1 MAVEAAVEEE
11 ITGAII
17 AVRRLIGVD
26 TVAIKKYI
34 VNLPDYIEK
43 EQKDY
48 PLLYNG
54 IPMDPIPYEEPVD
67 VYKETLEF
75 LKVATKEELM
85 SVYGFSSLDSLF
97 DSESVEDIVNE
108 FKTAVDNRKCVYEL
122 VDSIGIYALRT
133 IVNELYDERCYKTS
147 MLKRAIKESKSESD

>member
-1 MAVEAAVEEE
+1 M
-11 ITGAII
+11 
-17 AVRRLIGVD
+17 
-26 TVAIKKYI
+26 AIKKYI
-34 VNLPDYIEK
+34 VNLPDHIEK

-48 PLLYNG
+48 PLLYND
-54 IPMDPIPYEEPVD
+54 IPMDPIPYEETVG

-75 LKVATKEELM
+75 SKVATKEELM

-97 DSESVEDIVNE
+97 GSESVEDIVNE
-108 FKTAVDNRKCVYEL
+108 FKTAVDNRNRVYEL

-147 MLKRAIKESKSESD
+147 MLKQAIKESKSESD

>member
-1 MAVEAAVEEE
+1 MEVVVEEE

-17 AVRRLIGVD
+17 AVRKLIGVD

-34 VNLPDYIEK
+34 VNLPDHIEK

-75 LKVATKEELM
+75 LKVATKEELAK
-85 SVYGFSSLDSLF
+85 VYGYSSLDSLF
-97 DSESVEDIVNE
+97 DSESVETIVND
-108 FKTAVDNRKCVYEL
+108 FKTAVDNRKRVYEL
-122 VDSIGIYALRT
+122 IDSIGIYALST
-133 IVNELYDERCYKTS
+133 IVNELYDKQCYKTS
-147 MLKRAIKESKSESD
+147 MFKQALKGVGSESD

>member
-1 MAVEAAVEEE
+1 MEVVVEEE

-17 AVRRLIGVD
+17 AVRKLIGVD

-34 VNLPDYIEK
+34 VNLPDHIEK

-54 IPMDPIPYEEPVD
+54 IPMDPIPYEESVD

-85 SVYGFSSLDSLF
+85 SIYGFSSLDSLF
-97 DSESVEDIVNE
+97 GSESVETIVND
-108 FKTAVDNRKCVYEL
+108 FKTAVDNRKRVYEL
-122 VDSIGIYALRT
+122 VDDIGIFALRS
-133 IVNELYDERCYKTS
+133 IVNELYDKECKPVH
-147 MLKRAIKESKSESD
+147 MLKQALKGV